1 MKRSLF
7 KSKLHR
13 VTVTHADLTY
23 EGSVTID
30 EALLQA
36 ADILP
41 YERVHIWNASNGSRL
56 ETYALPGEAGSGVI
70 CINGAA
76 ARHAQPGDIVI
87 IATFADAVDEAEAR
101 RWRPVVVRVDGAN
114 HLVTGGPADEVP
126 GPELPS
132 AAGELG
138 VRAARPT

>member
-30 EALLQA
+30 ETLLQA

-56 ETYALPGEAGSGVI
+56 ETYALPGEPGSGVI

-76 ARHAQPGDIVI
+76 ARHAQPGDVVI
-87 IATFADAVDEAEAR
+87 IATFAEAVDEAEAR
-101 RWRPVVVRVDGAN
+101 AWKPTVVRVDGKN
-114 HLVTGGPADEVP
+114 RMVDGPAEEIA
-126 GPELPS
+126 GPD
-132 AAGELG
+132 
-138 VRAARPT
+138 RPFWPTLA